1 MATVSN
7 PSDLTALDDIID
19 SEFISR
25 NVRLAVRTPMTFEGV
40 VKLVDFSSVSSRTYA
55 VPKSAE
61 LAAASALTETDE
73 VDSAALSIS
82 EATVATALVEQSTF
96 LSDQARGATIWDSAG
111 LAIQEVA
118 NAVRRK
124 IDDDTHTLSNSMG
137 NSIGGN
143 AQVMDFANWSTVL
156 STFRAQTKFSN
167 GPVAAVLHPDAIG
180 QLHSDLLANAAG
192 IYASAFGPEAMALLA
207 STNQGARG
215 VLNGVILW
223 ETDSIPLADTTGH
236 GNYMVVTGDA
246 EGALCLVV
254 NRGTM
259 VEPWRE
265 PKRQGIWY
273 IGTADFGVGIGDD
286 DRALQFITS
295 P

>member
-7 PSDLTALDDIID
+7 ASNLSALDDIVD

-40 VKLVDFSSVSSRTYA
+40 VKLVDFSTVSSRTYA

-73 VDSAALSIS
+73 VDSAALTIT
-82 EATVATALVEQSTF
+82 EATVSTALVEQSTF
-96 LSDQARGATIWDSAG
+96 LSDQARGASIWDSAG

-124 IDDDTHTLSNSMG
+124 IDDDVHALATSMT
-137 NSIGGN
+137 NTIGSN
-143 AQVMDFANWSTVL
+143 AQAMDFANWSTVL

-167 GPVAAVLHPDAIG
+167 GSVAAVMHPDAIRD
-180 QLHSDLLANAAG
+180 LHADLLANAGG
-192 IYASAFGPEAMALLA
+192 IYGSAFGPQAQALLA
-207 STNQGARG
+207 GTNQGARG
-215 VLNGVILW
+215 VLDGVILW
-223 ETDSIPLADTTGH
+223 ETDSIPLSDTTGH
-236 GNYMVVTGDA
+236 GNYMCVTGDA

-254 NRGTM
+254 NRGTL

-273 IGTADFGVGIGDD
+273 IGTADFGVGIGDQ
-286 DRALQFITS
+286 DRCLEFITQ